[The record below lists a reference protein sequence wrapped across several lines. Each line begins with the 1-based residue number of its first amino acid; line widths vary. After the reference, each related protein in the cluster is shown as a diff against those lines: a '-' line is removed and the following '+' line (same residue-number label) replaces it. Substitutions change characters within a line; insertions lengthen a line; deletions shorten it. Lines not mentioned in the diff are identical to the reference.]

1 MSKSASNRVICPKCG
16 DDLGPKQKQSTLI
29 GCRRCHIWVNNAGE
43 IVKDPHK
50 HFKQWMEQKGSKR
63 KIKQQGGQAA

>member
-1 MSKSASNRVICPKCG
+1 MKSKRVICPVCG
-16 DDLGPKQKQSTLI
+16 NDLGPRQPLKDTLT

-63 KIKQQGGQAA
+63 KVKQQGGQAA